1 MGKERSN
8 LILTKTKDSD
18 SAQAQF
24 SIYKISDEEVRKAC
38 NITHEISEPGYAK
51 EVIKALTYK
60 IVAELSGRRG
70 AEYNLVEFKGFSAD
84 IQNHPH
90 AVMVRYGT

>member
-1 MGKERSN
+1 M
-8 LILTKTKDSD
+8 TKTKDSD

-60 IVAELSGRRG
+60 IVAELM
-70 AEYNLVEFKGFSAD
+70 AVEVLNIIWSSSRASA
-84 IQNHPH
+84 
-90 AVMVRYGT
+90 G